1 MMAAVFILAAG
12 LSLATWYFLRGQE
25 TRRSQKLLVTAA
37 ASLGD
42 RVQAE
47 LEAEVAAIQ
56 LMAAKWQVRPEMSR
70 AEWEFDARLALEA
83 HPSLLSIGWI
93 ANPGFAKQAD
103 ADLTQFDRTR
113 VDWSLPSINHLAIV
127 KIHSLIV
134 DHRQELL
141 EAVVRDRKVRVSDA
155 VDVADRGKA
164 FAVYVPSIV
173 DGKLRG
179 IVIAIFHLHVLLD
192 SIFDRLLASDYYIRL
207 MDGYETIYM
216 RGDVRGP
223 APAWEH
229 QSDLNV
235 FSAKYRV
242 RLWPNPEVQRA
253 NERTADLIL
262 MGGLA
267 LATLFSVLVYFA
279 GKAPV
284 RKAAVMVPE
293 PQDSKRRAEER
304 IKVWESCIAQIDTPM
319 LIVQAESV
327 IGAGPTIAAINEAF
341 MNVSGYMPA
350 ELVGMSPKML
360 LSSLALDRD
369 HDRATLQRKSGEDL
383 DLALSV
389 RPVRDSRQRITHWL
403 ITAKPL
409 EEPAVS
415 SPAPVTPVASLLDGL
430 IEDAPLAVQVFDL
443 TGQITHWN
451 SHAAELTGF
460 SAEEMIGRAT
470 PLGVEFPT
478 PGYWTRQDLSFAHK
492 DGSRLDLA
500 VWTAPLRNADSR
512 HLSRFIS
519 LMVDLTAEHVEME
532 KLAAREASF
541 RALVENA
548 SDVLA
553 IIDADSQ
560 LRYVNPAVE
569 AVLGLD
575 PAALAGAPVSQLMV
589 DVIGEGEPVRLEMK
603 QADGGTRLM
612 QGKILPV
619 PGTQMLVLAASGA
632 PPADASPARQDL
644 LDAIR
649 DAILTYDTEHRVTW
663 MNTAAEQLYGFT
675 LADAKGKTL
684 NEVCPEWLQMPPREQ
699 IFAEFDQQGFWKGE
713 ISNFT
718 PQGREIVQDVAMAA
732 LFDEHKQLCGAVAI
746 HRDITARKSALDSLA
761 ADDQTRALNFLNS
774 TEGLWDWNLR
784 SDEVYYSPR
793 WKQMLGYSDAELAG
807 NINTWYA
814 LVHPED
820 QAILRNRIAGYLQG
834 QPDPLEVEYRMR
846 TAAGDYRWMLARAV
860 AMRDTGG
867 QPTRLVGLQTDVQD
881 QKLMEEQLLFEAFHD
896 SLTGLANRALFLDRL
911 RGELSHSGAD
921 FAVGFFDLKQFAAIN
936 EQLGTRGGDK
946 ALAEAGRRI
955 AECLPP
961 ASFIARHG
969 SDEFVALIHTGD
981 RVKLEA
987 LESLVRSRLGRP
999 FVFGTQQVR
1008 FDASIGFAL
1017 RSDHPHA
1024 SGEALLQA
1032 ASRAMAMP
1040 TAAPAPTPVIEAF
1053 NPEQFRVFYQPVVSL
1068 DTGEI
1073 SGIEALIRWQHPQ
1086 QGLLTPAE
1094 FLPSAEASGRV
1105 IEMDRWMLR
1114 EACSRLKDLNERF
1127 HRCEPLTL
1135 AVNLSAQHFE
1145 DPAATA
1151 ALQAILRESQVDP
1164 ALLRIEINHATPA
1177 LLDKILRLDL
1187 DFDVAGAVE
1196 AGSVKLDPALVRGL
1210 PSGRNLEQVREIIAD
1225 ATRHNRKVVAEGV
1238 ESLEQLAVLRELK
1251 CHLAQGFYFNKPASS
1266 QDTERL
1272 LARGPRW

>member
-1 MMAAVFILAAG
+1 MTAVFILAAG

-25 TRRSQKLLVTAA
+25 TRRSQKLLATAA
-37 ASLGD
+37 ASLGE

-47 LEAEVAAIQ
+47 LEGEVAAVQ
-56 LMAAKWQVRPEMSR
+56 LMAAKWQVRPDMSR

-83 HPSLLSIGWI
+83 HPSLLSIGWV
-93 ANPGFAKQAD
+93 ANPGFDKRGGDSVEA
-103 ADLTQFDRTR
+103 FERNR

-127 KIHSLIV
+127 KIHSLVV
-134 DHRQELL
+134 DHRQEMLA
-141 EAVVRDRKVRVSDA
+141 AVVRDHKVRVSDA

-179 IVIAIFHLHVLLD
+179 IVVAIFHLHVLLD

-207 MDGYETIYM
+207 MDGYETIYI

-279 GKAPV
+279 GKTPA

-304 IKVWESCIAQIDTPM
+304 IKVWEACIAQIDMPM
-319 LIVQAESV
+319 LIVQAEAV

-341 MNVSGYMPA
+341 MNVSGYMPV

-360 LSSLALDRD
+360 LSGLVLERE
-369 HDRATLQRKSGEDL
+369 HDRASLQRKSGEDL
-383 DLALSV
+383 DVAISV
-389 RPVRDSRQRITHWL
+389 RQVTDSRHRTTHWL
-403 ITAKPL
+403 VTAKPL
-409 EEPAVS
+409 EEAAPVVAV
-415 SPAPVTPVASLLDGL
+415 APVTGVLDGL

-443 TGQITHWN
+443 TGAITHWN

-460 SAEEMIGRAT
+460 NAEDMIGQAT

-500 VWTAPLRNADSR
+500 VWTAPLRADGTR

-519 LMVDLTAEHVEME
+519 LMVDLTAEHVEQE

-553 IIDADSQ
+553 IIDAESQ

-569 AVLGLD
+569 TVLGLD
-575 PAALAGAPVSQLMV
+575 PAALAGAPVGQLMA
-589 DVIGEGEPVRLEMK
+589 DVIGEGEQVQLEMR
-603 QADGGTRLM
+603 QADGGTRIM

-619 PGTQMLVLAASGA
+619 LGTQMLVLAARGET
-632 PPADASPARQDL
+632 PQPARQDL
-644 LDAIR
+644 LDAIT

-663 MNTAAEQLYGFT
+663 MNVAAEQLYGFT
-675 LADAKGKTL
+675 LAEAKGKTL

-699 IFAEFDQQGFWKGE
+699 IFAEFDAQGFWKGE

-732 LFDEHKQLCGAVAI
+732 LFDEHKQPCGAVAI
-746 HRDITARKSALDSLA
+746 HRDITERKSALDSLA

-784 SDEVYYSPR
+784 TDEVYFSPR
-793 WKQMLGYSDAELAG
+793 WKQMLGYADGEVAG
-807 NINTWYA
+807 EINTWYELA
-814 LVHPED
+814 HPD
-820 QAILRNRIAGYLQG
+820 DLATLRSRIASYLQG
-834 QPDPLEVEYRMR
+834 QEDPLEVEYRMR

-860 AMRDTGG
+860 AMRDTDG
-867 QPTRLVGLQTDVQD
+867 QPTRLVGLQTDVED

-911 RGELSHSGAD
+911 RGELGHADAD

-936 EQLGTRGGDK
+936 EQLGTRGGDR

-987 LESLVRSRLGRP
+987 LENLIRSRLGRP
-999 FVFGTQQVR
+999 FVFGAQQVR

-1017 RSDHPHA
+1017 RSEHPDS
-1024 SGEALLQA
+1024 SGEAMLQA
-1032 ASRAMAMP
+1032 ASRAMATP
-1040 TAAPAPTPVIEAF
+1040 PESTVAPVIEAF
-1053 NPEQFRVFYQPVVSL
+1053 KPEQFRVFYQPVVSL

-1073 SGIEALIRWQHPQ
+1073 SGMEALIRWQHPQ

-1094 FLPSAEASGRV
+1094 FLPAAEASGRV
-1105 IEMDRWMLR
+1105 LEMDRWMLR
-1114 EACSRLKDLNERF
+1114 EACARLKDLNERF

-1135 AVNLSAQHFE
+1135 AVNLSAQHFA

-1151 ALQAILRESQVDP
+1151 MLQAILRESQVDP
-1164 ALLRIEINHATPA
+1164 ALLRIEVNHATPA
-1177 LLDKILRLDL
+1177 LLEKILRLDL

-1210 PSGRNLEQVREIIAD
+1210 PAGRNVEQVREIIAD